1 MSKKKSKWLAIVL
14 ALAMV
19 LSLVPAMGMA
29 DNNNDVE
36 CEPCE
41 CETCAEKVLDL
52 IAGQNKVV
60 GEVTVINDDEKVC
73 VTYALDEDALEEG
86 WLIYETHLAIATE
99 KEGIPQTPENR
110 WGTNP
115 IPGLFPYG
123 DDELDGVEYH
133 NECILFEDV
142 DFGICDEVYI
152 AAHAVVKRVVE
163 EAYCETIEEAG
174 DDFFVS
180 DTETMV
186 VESSNF
192 DTPFNAELAW
202 VHPSWNTSL
211 SRPFD
216 EDAEW
221 IWESE
226 YVVNPV
232 DGDVVTFEKE
242 FEVPGIPKDGTLFIT
257 ADNGFA
263 VYLNGEFLYNS
274 PSLLQYSDL
283 GDLKAAYVDRTG
295 WQTVREVDLT
305 DELVKGDNILTII
318 GVNEYQGPDDG
329 FSDGTV
335 TSNPGGVIFEFD
347 VDWDAVVECYPD
359 VWEDE
364 TAWGDGD
371 RFNERGNW
379 GMYFKYKICE
389 PDPEPWIIYGIEF
402 EGNALYEIN
411 IEDEMVAENLLFAT
425 PRNNNNGL
433 AFDRENQ
440 RLYYAA
446 GSALYFYDLENGDEM
461 SAGSFPSGHVVYG
474 ACFGMGSYWYIN
486 NQTDDLY
493 RVDFDDD
500 GKIVT
505 IDETTHMNIAG
516 GKEFGLGDIAMDKAE
531 TGIIYGSTSATYDDT
546 EFFTYNVVTQEYEMI
561 TDQSDDDAAV
571 NLQIAFGL
579 DGVLYGTVTRQ
590 STWYVVDTE
599 QGTKDLF
606 YTGVKQFSDLARG
619 QYQE

>member
-1 MSKKKSKWLAIVL
+1 MSKKKGKWLAILL
-14 ALAMV
+14 AVAMV
-19 LSLVPAMGMA
+19 LSLVPAVGMA
-29 DNNNDVE
+29 DNNNNNNDCGE
-36 CEPCE
+36 CIPFHE
-41 CETCAEKVLDL
+41 VDL
-52 IAGQNKVV
+52 IAGQHDVV
-60 GEVTVINDDEKVC
+60 GTVTVENDDEKVC
-73 VTYALDEDALEEG
+73 VTYALDKDALEEG

-99 KEGIPQTPENR
+99 KDGIPQTSGNR

-115 IPGLFPYG
+115 IPGQFPYG
-123 DDELDGVEYH
+123 DDELDGVEYYT
-133 NECILFEDV
+133 ECVYFEDV

-226 YVVNPV
+226 YVVNPI

-274 PSLLQYSDL
+274 PSLLQYPDL

-411 IEDEMVAENLLFAT
+411 IENEMVAENLLFAT

-446 GSALYFYDLENGDEM
+446 GSTLYFYDLENGNEM
-461 SAGSFPSGHVVYG
+461 SSGSFPRGHVVYG

-500 GKIVT
+500 GEIVT
-505 IDETTHMNIAG
+505 IDKTTHMNIAG

-531 TGIIYGSTSATYDDT
+531 TGIIYGSTSATYEDT
-546 EFFTYNVVTQEYEMI
+546 EFFTYNVVTEQYVMI
-561 TDQSDDDAAV
+561 TDDSDDDAAV

-606 YTGVKQFSDLARG
+606 YTGAKQFSDLARG